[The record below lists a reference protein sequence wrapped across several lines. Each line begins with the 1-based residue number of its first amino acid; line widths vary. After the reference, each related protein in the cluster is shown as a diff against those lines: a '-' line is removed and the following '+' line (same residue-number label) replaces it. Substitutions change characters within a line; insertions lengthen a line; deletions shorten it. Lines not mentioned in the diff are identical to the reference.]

1 MLRIQICNN
10 LNAATS
16 HESTFENYPFELT
29 NKNAIMFQCIYGASI
44 ANIASDTTCFTAKES
59 NILRDALSKL
69 QQICDDD
76 TEEQLYESRFKR

>member
-10 LNAATS
+10 LDNATS
-16 HESTFENYPFELT
+16 RESTSENYPFELT

-44 ANIASDTTCFTAKES
+44 ATIARNTKRFTTKES